1 MDPAFV
7 VSFLEKTIKVAVL
20 LAAPML
26 LVGLAVGI
34 LVSIFQAVTSIQDMT
49 VTFIPKILAV
59 ILVLVFTFPWML
71 NLIVGFATEIFTNM
85 PVYIR

>member
-7 VSFLEKTIKVAVL
+7 VGFLEKTIKVAVL

-59 ILVLVFTFPWML
+59 ILVLVFMLPWML
-71 NLIVGFATEIFTNM
+71 NIIVGFAIETFTNM
-85 PVYIR
+85 PMYIR